1 MMMPVKPIRES
12 KNYSRLPN
20 QELTKLFGK
29 ERLSGKDGSSTD
41 LSFAEYLAAVEK
53 QKQEDIKAGLE
64 EQRRSHS

>member
-1 MMMPVKPIRES
+1 MVMLVETISECKI
-12 KNYSRLPN
+12 NSRLWN

-53 QKQEDIKAGLE
+53 QKQDDIKAGKQQ
-64 EQRRSHS
+64 QRRSYS

>member
-1 MMMPVKPIRES
+1 MVMLVETISECKI
-12 KNYSRLPN
+12 NSRLWN

-53 QKQEDIKAGLE
+53 QKQEDIKAGHE
-64 EQRRSHS
+64 QQRRSYS